1 MSRDVPF
8 YFFREA
14 TPFFRQAQASG
25 FSFDVPSGSG
35 ESHALFCYFTVF
47 GRQFWD
53 HGGEEDTPKVIAAR
67 AYGALSRTALS
78 ALFGAASSEPTH
90 CSSSRC

>member
-47 GRQFWD
+47 GRQF
-53 HGGEEDTPKVIAAR
+53 
-67 AYGALSRTALS
+67 
-78 ALFGAASSEPTH
+78 
-90 CSSSRC
+90 